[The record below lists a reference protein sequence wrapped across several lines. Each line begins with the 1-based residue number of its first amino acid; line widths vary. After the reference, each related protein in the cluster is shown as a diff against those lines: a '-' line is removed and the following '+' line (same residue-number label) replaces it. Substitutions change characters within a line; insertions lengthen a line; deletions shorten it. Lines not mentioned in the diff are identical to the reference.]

1 MVFPVWALFISGPHQ
16 IPPAYDGDVP
26 SSCPDP
32 PRVLQLHS
40 RSSCLPNSSSLPASP
55 HPTHPLLPDTAP
67 RGSGWGVPASACLA
81 ESQGNSWLCTTP
93 RQATVDRTGTPRSE
107 LTSSC
112 HLPQCDQ
119 VVNCVHTNLCHWNGS
134 PRWLTLM
141 NLLIFCS
148 DM

>member
-1 MVFPVWALFISGPHQ
+1 MWFSQFGRCSFQGPTKSPLHMTGMCLPLAQ
-16 IPPAYDGDVP
+16 TRLGSYSSTPA
-26 SSCPDP
+26 
-32 PRVLQLHS
+32 
-40 RSSCLPNSSSLPASP
+40 CLPNSSSLPASP